1 MESKGAD
8 EAMADLAEEVL
19 KKHNEAMFQRL
30 DHWLLQLTESM
41 KMPSAFRPRG
51 ESSLGITAFSLA
63 VPEASPCLSSV
74 VSPTSPMDF
83 ETLSDRFER
92 CQSPEE
98 LESRQESRERSE
110 RPRATLGRMD
120 SAAEDEA
127 RLKGERMQL
136 HFQEIEKAVAEKKQ
150 EQEAE
155 LDTGLRAT
163 SSRWASWLLDTQT
176 AHIFF
181 GLVVVSNSIFLG
193 VQLEYYANTKDYSS
207 SADLFMSLH
216 LVYAVLFTVEVCLH
230 LLAEGIVHYLWSE
243 DWAWNWL
250 DGFVVTSSWV
260 ELTID
265 LLSGGGSSGRANSNL
280 RALRLLRVGRLF
292 RVVRIIRVVKF
303 FRSLRTLVHSL
314 VGTLRSLFW
323 ALLLLFLIIY
333 IFGILFTDTV
343 VDHLIEQESVFESL
357 TQKEKDYLL
366 SLDDYFGSLYRSTIT
381 LFQTISDGVT
391 WNAPADAL
399 TSIGDMGLFWVQL
412 YHFYIA
418 FCSFAVLNVMT
429 GVFCNSAI
437 KAAESDHEMVVQSLV
452 QTRQE
457 LRDQVS
463 LLFYQIDERGHGQI
477 SFTDFEKLF
486 GDEGVKAFFE
496 ALQIGAVDA
505 WTLFTTL
512 DKDGDHTIS
521 VDEFTERCMQ
531 LHGPAK
537 SADLY
542 AIRQLTVN
550 LNKQLQQMED
560 RQKKMEIFLTSP
572 SNLALREELSQ
583 FSHTFWHV

>member
-1 MESKGAD
+1 MPSFNACSAVYQGSRAPLVESLPSKSIAAAMESKGAD

-136 HFQEIEKAVAEKKQ
+136 HFQEIEKAVAERKQ

-155 LDTGLRAT
+155 LDTGLRAA

-265 LLSGGGSSGRANSNL
+265 LLSGGDAFSR
-280 RALRLLRVGRLF
+280 F
-292 RVVRIIRVVKF
+292 RVVGKC
-303 FRSLRTLVHSL
+303 
-314 VGTLRSLFW
+314 
-323 ALLLLFLIIY
+323 A
-333 IFGILFTDTV
+333 
-343 VDHLIEQESVFESL
+343 
-357 TQKEKDYLL
+357 
-366 SLDDYFGSLYRSTIT
+366 
-381 LFQTISDGVT
+381 
-391 WNAPADAL
+391 
-399 TSIGDMGLFWVQL
+399 
-412 YHFYIA
+412 
-418 FCSFAVLNVMT
+418 
-429 GVFCNSAI
+429 
-437 KAAESDHEMVVQSLV
+437 
-452 QTRQE
+452 
-457 LRDQVS
+457 
-463 LLFYQIDERGHGQI
+463 
-477 SFTDFEKLF
+477 
-486 GDEGVKAFFE
+486 
-496 ALQIGAVDA
+496 
-505 WTLFTTL
+505 
-512 DKDGDHTIS
+512 
-521 VDEFTERCMQ
+521 
-531 LHGPAK
+531 
-537 SADLY
+537 
-542 AIRQLTVN
+542 
-550 LNKQLQQMED
+550 
-560 RQKKMEIFLTSP
+560 
-572 SNLALREELSQ
+572 
-583 FSHTFWHV
+583 